1 MSSVLVSYQAA
12 VRSIKNKMGHPVCS
26 PEIHVLYNVVGCI
39 ANEPFVKAIRNDKI
53 RVGTKLITFG
63 AELINQNQACT
74 PLEAPPPND
83 PEVVEDCIVKNSQT
97 VPLLRYDFT

>member
-1 MSSVLVSYQAA
+1 MCFVQCTFIYHLFF
-12 VRSIKNKMGHPVCS
+12 I
-26 PEIHVLYNVVGCI
+26 VGCI
-39 ANEPFVKAIRNDKI
+39 ANEPFVRAIQNDKI

-63 AELINQNQACT
+63 AELLNHNQACQ

-83 PEVVEDCIVKNSQT
+83 PEVVEDCIVKDSQT